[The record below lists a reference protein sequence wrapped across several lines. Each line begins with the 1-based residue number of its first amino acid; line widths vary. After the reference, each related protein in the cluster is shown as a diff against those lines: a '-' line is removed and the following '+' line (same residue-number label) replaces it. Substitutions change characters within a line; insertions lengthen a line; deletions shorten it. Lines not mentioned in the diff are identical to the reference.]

1 MLSFCCR
8 YFYDFEFLGHGTIG
22 LMQDSDSSA
31 RTSLVRSRGRD
42 RCFDVS
48 LETYSTV
55 QKITYSEGLQSIAA
69 NFIAAY
75 KSPIIMLQGEDLG
88 SCDRGVSHDGNSDPS
103 IISLNDPPTLNISSF
118 HDTLSIIPY
127 Q

>member
-1 MLSFCCR
+1 
-8 YFYDFEFLGHGTIG
+8 
-22 LMQDSDSSA
+22 MQDSEASV
-31 RTSLVRSRGRD
+31 RTLLVRSRGRD

-48 LETYSTV
+48 LETYSIV

-75 KSPIIMLQGEDLG
+75 KSSIIMLQGEDLG
-88 SCDRGVSHDGNSDPS
+88 YFLGPVMGEFLLDGNIVAP
-103 IISLNDPPTLNISSF
+103 
-118 HDTLSIIPY
+118 